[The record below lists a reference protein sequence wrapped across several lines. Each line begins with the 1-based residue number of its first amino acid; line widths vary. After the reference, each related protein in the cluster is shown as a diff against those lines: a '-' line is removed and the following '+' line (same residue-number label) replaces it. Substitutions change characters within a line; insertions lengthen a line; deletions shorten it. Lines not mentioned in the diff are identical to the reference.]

1 MLSYILKRIFSLL
14 PVMFVVSVVIFL
26 VVYLIPGGP
35 ATAMLGLEASPQQI
49 AELNAQLGFDRPFL
63 VQYADWLTGV
73 FRGDWG
79 QSYFLDMPV
88 LQAIGEYFIPTLSL
102 AVLAQVVALVFA
114 IPMGMLASYKRG
126 TAVDLATVS
135 ISLLGTAIP
144 GFLLSMFF
152 MLFFGVHLQLLPVAG
167 YAPLSQGLWEHL
179 RYLIL
184 PALSLGLVQAAYIT
198 RMTRSAVLDVLYSNF
213 IRTARAKGLRESAVV
228 FRYALKNAG
237 PTILTVI
244 GQSFGGLVTGTIVT
258 ETIFNIPGLGMLT
271 MTSINRRDV
280 FVIQGVVLFVTLIY
294 VLVNLVVDIL
304 YGLVD
309 PRIQLGRK

>member
-114 IPMGMLASYKRG
+114 IPMGCWLLTNEAQRWIWPPYPFLCWVRPFPAFCS
-126 TAVDLATVS
+126 VC
-135 ISLLGTAIP
+135 SLC
-144 GFLLSMFF
+144 F
-152 MLFFGVHLQLLPVAG
+152 
-167 YAPLSQGLWEHL
+167 
-179 RYLIL
+179 
-184 PALSLGLVQAAYIT
+184 SLAYIFSGC
-198 RMTRSAVLDVLYSNF
+198 RWQGMSRSAG
-213 IRTARAKGLRESAVV
+213 ACG
-228 FRYALKNAG
+228 
-237 PTILTVI
+237 
-244 GQSFGGLVTGTIVT
+244 
-258 ETIFNIPGLGMLT
+258 NICA
-271 MTSINRRDV
+271 I
-280 FVIQGVVLFVTLIY
+280 
-294 VLVNLVVDIL
+294 
-304 YGLVD
+304 
-309 PRIQLGRK
+309 

>member
-102 AVLAQVVALVFA
+102 AVLAQVRCV
-114 IPMGMLASYKRG
+114 
-126 TAVDLATVS
+126 
-135 ISLLGTAIP
+135 
-144 GFLLSMFF
+144 
-152 MLFFGVHLQLLPVAG
+152 
-167 YAPLSQGLWEHL
+167 
-179 RYLIL
+179 
-184 PALSLGLVQAAYIT
+184 
-198 RMTRSAVLDVLYSNF
+198 
-213 IRTARAKGLRESAVV
+213 
-228 FRYALKNAG
+228 
-237 PTILTVI
+237 
-244 GQSFGGLVTGTIVT
+244 
-258 ETIFNIPGLGMLT
+258 
-271 MTSINRRDV
+271 
-280 FVIQGVVLFVTLIY
+280 
-294 VLVNLVVDIL
+294 
-304 YGLVD
+304 
-309 PRIQLGRK
+309 